1 MKNALYILIVGFF
14 FSCNS
19 KGPKLIVL
27 NTDDCSSCK
36 MQIADG
42 KFGAEIITTKG
53 RVYKFD
59 DIFCMKKYLK
69 DNTSTEVKNYYVHDY
84 SKDNILIDAT
94 TAFYSQG
101 GSINSPMHGNIIA
114 TSSQAEADKFA
125 TEFQSQKASWSEIL
139 EN

>member
-1 MKNALYILIVGFF
+1 MKKALYILVIGFF

-19 KGPKLIVL
+19 KGPEAIKL
-27 NTDDCSSCK
+27 NSDDCSSCK

-59 DIFCMKKYLK
+59 DIFCLKKYIK
-69 DNTSTEVKNYYVHDY
+69 ENPSTEVKNYYISDY
-84 SKDNILIDAT
+84 SKDNVLIDAA
-94 TAFYSQG
+94 TAFYSEG

-114 TSSQAEADKFA
+114 TKSEADA
-125 TEFQSQKASWSEIL
+125 TRLASEFQSKKATWSEVL

>member
-19 KGPKLIVL
+19 KGPVPLVL
-27 NTDDCSSCK
+27 NSDDCSSCK

-42 KFGAEIITTKG
+42 RFGAEIITTKG

-59 DIFCMKKYLK
+59 DVFCLKKYLK
-69 DNTSTEVKNYYVHDY
+69 DNPTMEVENFFINDY
-84 SKDNILIDAT
+84 SKDNELIDAT
-94 TAFYSQG
+94 TAFYSMG

-114 TSSQAEADKFA
+114 TASEENADKFSA
-125 TEFQSQKASWSEIL
+125 EFQSQKANWSEVL
-139 EN
+139 AN

>member
-19 KGPKLIVL
+19 KGPEPIVL

-53 RVYKFD
+53 RIYKFD
-59 DIFCMKKYLK
+59 DVFCLKKYIK
-69 DNTSTEVKNYYVHDY
+69 DNSSTEVKNYYVHDY
-84 SKDNILIDAT
+84 SQDNTLIDAT
-94 TAFYSQG
+94 TAFYSTG

-114 TSSQAEADKFA
+114 TASEEEATKFA
-125 TEFQSQKASWSEIL
+125 SEFQSLPTSWSEIL